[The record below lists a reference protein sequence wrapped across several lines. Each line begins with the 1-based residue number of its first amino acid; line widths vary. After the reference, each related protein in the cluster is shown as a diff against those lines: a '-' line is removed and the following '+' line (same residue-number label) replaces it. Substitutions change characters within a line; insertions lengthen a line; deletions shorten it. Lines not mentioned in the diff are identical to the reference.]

1 MIRKATASDDASSII
16 GVVSAMPAVV
26 GDSDLDVRYSHRWKR
41 DDYGRYITEEY
52 TVTEWTNSEG
62 VLESYQTDLIPN
74 DKTVPSD
81 AKILT
86 TELDGTKYERR
97 VEDDDYDKSQTYT
110 PRSKRKE
117 WDTIGLM
124 GKLRMKKGQPTN
136 DRWIKMRTI
145 SSNVEEW
152 LVR

>member
-1 MIRKATASDDASSII
+1 SSII
-16 GVVSAMPAVV
+16 GIVSANPAVV
-26 GDSDLDVRYSHRWKR
+26 GDSDLDVRYSHRWKK
-41 DDYGRYITEEY
+41 DDYGRNVMEEH

-62 VLESYQTDLIPN
+62 EAESYQTDLIPS
-74 DKTVPSD
+74 DITVPSD

-86 TELDGTKYERR
+86 TELDGTKFKRR
-97 VEDDDYDKSQTYT
+97 VENDDYDKSQTYT

-117 WDTIGLM
+117 WDTIGLV
-124 GKLRMKKGQPTN
+124 GKLRIKKGQPTG

-145 SSNVEEW
+145 SSTVEEW